1 MNIGISVI
9 ITMHNQKDYLEEF
22 LKWFGNVKGIEN
34 IIFVDNGSDDGTA
47 EILQL
52 LGYDYILFDEGIQ
65 GYGRIWNTVIENFE
79 LAETVVFM
87 EIRYLPG
94 RNCFLRLADA
104 LRKNGAGAAGP
115 VSNGFGYP
123 QNLEID
129 SIEEISKYEDR
140 CSQEIFLQTLGIDE
154 GLWAI
159 SQKLLRENGKFHEGL
174 INPKNVLLDYALR
187 MIQKGYRLVVCNH
200 AAAYDIQA
208 GIPRENMESI
218 LGKCDSDILK
228 DVWSMN
234 YFNTIPDRN
243 LLDLME
249 EDPRAELKVLE
260 IGCDLGATLL
270 EVRNRYPNSKVYGME
285 INEAEAEIAKHL
297 AEVKVGNIEEE
308 NLPFTEEFDYIIF
321 SDVLKHLHNPQRVIE
336 HCKTK
341 LKRNGC
347 ILASI
352 PNVMHVSVMQELLNG
367 RFPYQDTGMLDRDQI
382 HFFTY
387 HEVILMFQKAG
398 YLVDNVESGYL
409 KLTEKEEQLIH
420 KLLQISTNVERFM
433 YDSYQYLVKA
443 RKIAAEEGTND
454 EENTGDIKKLQG
466 LVPGFAKASYQGMY
480 LWKYLEYE
488 FSTGV
493 AEKYHNTDKDI
504 VFNLGYNDE
513 IPEVTEEQKKRVK
526 ELLDN
531 LEKKDILISTL
542 PVRREYNGKLEHTAL
557 DAYARLLD
565 DNSYMVLEQ
574 DCGGQQDEIVYTKNR
589 IRYDLFG
596 VIGYYGH
603 DEVDKEEL
611 TQFLVKNYIQPLERT
626 FGTEI
631 SKRFLLRAV
640 YMSAM
645 VLKER
650 KALLA
655 FFDEI
660 LNKVQ
665 PKVILYTHG
674 PDPMLCILNEAAH
687 HRGIPTVEIAHGE
700 CIRTLV
706 YPDTLKYSDYYL
718 THSDLITNPML
729 EKGFEDVYTIGK
741 PEVYEHTDQDVRPA
755 YPIVISIIS
764 SVEKDLFLK
773 TVELAKRL
781 NKQNYIVVYKM
792 HPSELWSEEEMDR
805 VMEENPNLQF
815 LDGYSDVRNLYKISD
830 IVIGVRSSGIIEAL
844 PYHKIKI
851 ILLKDN
857 NEKGLLV
864 GDLSFFQELVRLGDI
879 EMADTVDQLYQEVMS
894 YQRGE
899 SYRGVVNHFW
909 PEDGKE
915 RFLKFMQIFLE
926 GRRP

>member
-1 MNIGISVI
+1 MNNGISVV
-9 ITMHNQKDYLEEF
+9 ITMHNQKDFLAGF

-34 IIFVDNGSDDGTA
+34 IIFVDNGSEDGTA
-47 EILQL
+47 EILQS
-52 LGYDYILFDEGIQ
+52 LGYDYIFFDEGIQ
-65 GYGRIWNTVIENFE
+65 GYGRIWNAVIENFE

-94 RNCFLRLADA
+94 RNCFLRLAEA
-104 LRKNGAGAAGP
+104 LRKNGTGAAGP
-115 VSNGFGYP
+115 VSNGFGFP

-129 SIEEISKYEDR
+129 SIEEISEYEDR
-140 CSQEIFLQTLGIDE
+140 CSQEILLQTLGIDG

-159 SQKLLRENGKFHEGL
+159 SKKLLRENGKFHEGL
-174 INPKNVLLDYALR
+174 IDPKNVLLDYALR

-208 GIPRENMESI
+208 GIPREDIESI

-228 DVWSMN
+228 DVWGMN
-234 YFNTIPDRN
+234 YFNIVPDAY
-243 LLDLME
+243 LVDLME
-249 EDPRAELKVLE
+249 EDLEAELKVLE

-270 EVRNRYPNSKVYGME
+270 EVKNRYPNSKVYGLE
-285 INEAEAEIAKHL
+285 INETAAEIAKHL

-308 NLPFTEEFDYIIF
+308 NLPFTEKFDYIIF
-321 SDVLKHLHNPQRVIE
+321 GDVLEHLHNPQSVVE
-336 HCKTK
+336 YCKTK
-341 LKRNGC
+341 LKRNGY

-352 PNVMHVSVMQELLNG
+352 PNIMHVSVIQELLNG
-367 RFPYQDTGMLDRDQI
+367 RFSYQDTGLLDKTHI

-387 HEVILMFQKAG
+387 YEIMHMFKKAG
-398 YLVDNVESGYL
+398 FSVEDIRMSNVDLTEEQEQLTHKLIEISRNVEM
-409 KLTEKEEQLIH
+409 
-420 KLLQISTNVERFM
+420 FM
-433 YDSYQYLVKA
+433 YKGYQYLVKA
-443 RKIAAEEGTND
+443 RIIDVKGDRSADEIAGNIE
-454 EENTGDIKKLQG
+454 KLQR
-466 LVPGFAKASYQGMY
+466 LVPGFARASFQGAY

-488 FSTGV
+488 LSTGV

-504 VFNLGYNDE
+504 VFNFSYNDE
-513 IPEVTEEQKKRVK
+513 IPEATEEQKKQVR

-531 LEKKDILISTL
+531 LQKKDILIGTI

-596 VIGYYGH
+596 VTGYYGH

-631 SKRFLLRAV
+631 STRFLLRAV
-640 YMSAM
+640 HMSAI

-741 PEVYEHTDQDVRPA
+741 PEIYEHTDQDIRPA
-755 YPIVISIIS
+755 YPIVVSIIS

-773 TVELAKRL
+773 AVELAKRL

-792 HPSELWSEEEMDR
+792 HSSELWSEEEMDR
-805 VMEENPNLQF
+805 VMEENPNFQF
-815 LDGYSDVRNLYKISD
+815 LDGYEDVRNLYKISD

-844 PYHKIKI
+844 PYPKIKI

-879 EMADTVDQLYQEVMS
+879 EMADTVDQLYQEVLS